1 MTIYRAVDE
10 GAFPAIRTR
19 GRISIPAKAIDA
31 MEAVAISEMR
41 AVDSSEFTLP
51 MRNGVE
57 AGSR

>member
-31 MEAVAISEMR
+31 METVAISEMR